1 VAAAARRPAGSR
13 FERIRCLFSAA
24 DGLDLSLYTAGIICA
39 DLMARCTVFVD
50 YARRRVAFV
59 PTPPAPAPRPRL

>member
-1 VAAAARRPAGSR
+1 MCFHGSGSR
-13 FERIRCLFSAA
+13 FERIRCLFSAS

-59 PTPPAPAPRPRL
+59 PKAPAPAQRPRL

>member
-1 VAAAARRPAGSR
+1 M
-13 FERIRCLFSAA
+13 
-24 DGLDLSLYTAGIICA
+24 AGIICA
-39 DLMARCTVFVD
+39 DLMARCTVYVD